1 MSAGAHD
8 AGEGEGADRLTPP
21 QRVAVNADWM
31 NENRRKQRAYEKKR
45 ATWAARF
52 KQRDAPEDTANDFA
66 SAPEAIKSRGR
77 RQVFDKRQQRF
88 DF

>member
-1 MSAGAHD
+1 MSAGAGD
-8 AGEGEGADRLTPP
+8 AKEGKGGDEPTPP
-21 QRVAVNADWM
+21 PRVAVNADWV

-45 ATWAARF
+45 AAWAARF
-52 KQRDAPEDTANDFA
+52 MQRDAPEDTANDFA